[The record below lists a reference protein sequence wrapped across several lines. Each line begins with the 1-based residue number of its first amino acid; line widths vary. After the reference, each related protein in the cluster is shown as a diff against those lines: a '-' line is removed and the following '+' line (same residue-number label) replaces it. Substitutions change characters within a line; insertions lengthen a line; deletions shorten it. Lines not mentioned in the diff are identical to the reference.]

1 MAHPFSKRLI
11 LIIPCLLALLL
22 VEKTTSHASGFVGSC
37 SVFPANNAWNR
48 DISADP
54 VDPNS
59 DNYIATI
66 GASTKLHPDFGSNPS
81 YGIPYTVVSGTQ
93 PKVPINFT
101 SYGSQ
106 SDPGP
111 YPFPLNA
118 PVEAGSDGH
127 SLVIDKDNCVLYE
140 LYQAQQSGAGWNAAS
155 GAVYDLNSNQLRP
168 DGWTSADA
176 AGLPIFPGLARY
188 DEATAGAINHAL
200 RFTVVRTQKKFIHPA
215 THYASSSTNPNDPP
229 MGLRLRLK
237 ASYNISG
244 FTGESRVILT
254 ALKKYGMIVA
264 DNGSNWF
271 ISGVTD
277 TRWDDNDLNQI
288 KTVPGGAFEVVQ
300 TIANAAGPIDTVGI
314 YRPANHTFYLS
325 NSNTAPAA
333 NIVAALGNSGAFPV
347 VGDWDGDGF
356 DTAGLYYQ
364 NVGVFNLYDSNTPTA
379 AITRQFVFG
388 NPNDIPIS
396 GRWVTA
402 LQNDPVGSAG
412 KFHDGV
418 GVFRPSNGLIYL
430 ISAWPQPPSLT
441 VFADYTIVLGNPGW
455 RGLAGKWT
463 GGILDTA
470 AVYRFDTSRFY
481 MTSQSCNGI
490 APGPNVFCL
499 QFSTHDVFLGSAN
512 DIPIKGDWIGS
523 GMDGIG
529 VYHNSTGVFSLL
541 NSFPAGSN
549 YTAAVDTRAVF
560 GSPGDI
566 PLAGHWKQP
575 GSSPSSDA
583 TANMIVSPASAKP
596 AHVTPA
602 PDDGHFD

>member
-1 MAHPFSKRLI
+1 MSIHSRR
-11 LIIPCLLALLL
+11 LLL
-22 VEKTTSHASGFVGSC
+22 LIGCLAALFLIQKSSAKANGYVGSC
-37 SVFPANNAWNR
+37 SVFPSNNAWNR

-59 DNYIATI
+59 ANYIASI
-66 GASTKLHPDFGSNPS
+66 GATTNLHPDFGSNPS

-93 PKVPINFT
+93 PKVPITFT
-101 SYGSQ
+101 AYGSE

-127 SLVIDKDNCVLYE
+127 SIVIDKDNCMLYE
-140 LYQAQQSGAGWNAAS
+140 LYQAVQSGAGWNAGS

-176 AGLPIFPGLARY
+176 AGLPIFPGLVRY
-188 DEATAGAINHAL
+188 DEVQAGAINHAL
-200 RFTVVRTQKKFIHPA
+200 RFTVVHTQMKYIHPA
-215 THYASSSTNPNDPP
+215 THYASSSTNPNYPP

-237 ASYNISG
+237 ASYDISR
-244 FTGESRVILT
+244 FTGESRVVLT

-300 TIANAAGPIDTVGI
+300 TIYPNNGPKDTIGI
-314 YRPANHTFYLS
+314 YRPSNHTFYLS

-333 NIVAALGNSGAFPV
+333 NIVDTVGGSGVFPV
-347 VGDWDGDGF
+347 AGDWDGNGF
-356 DTAGLYYQ
+356 DSVGLYYQ
-364 NVGVFNLYDSNTPTA
+364 YTGVFNLFDSTLSNAPVA
-379 AITRQFVFG
+379 QQFVLG
-388 NPNDIPIS
+388 NPGDKPIS

-402 LQNDPVGSAG
+402 LQNDPVGLAG
-412 KFHDGV
+412 KYHDGV

-430 ISAWPQPPSLT
+430 ISAWPQPPNFA
-441 VFADYTIVLGNPGW
+441 VYADYTIVLGNPGDV
-455 RGLAGKWT
+455 GMAGKW
-463 GGILDTA
+463 GGGSLDTA
-470 AVYRFDTSRFY
+470 AVYRPSLSRFY
-481 MTSQSCNGI
+481 MTSLSCNGI

-499 QFSTHDVFLGSAN
+499 QFSTHDVYFGSRN
-512 DIPIKGDWIGS
+512 TDTPIKGDWIGS
-523 GMDGIG
+523 GMDGIA
-529 VYHNSTGVFSLL
+529 VYHNSTGVFTFL

-549 YTAAVDTRAVF
+549 YYASADSSAVF

-566 PLAGHWKQP
+566 PLSGHWQQP
-575 GSSPSSDA
+575 GGSPPVDTS
-583 TANMIVSPASAKP
+583 NVVVPA
-596 AHVTPA
+596 A
-602 PDDGHFD
+602 PIRAPRTGAPGSEGQFD